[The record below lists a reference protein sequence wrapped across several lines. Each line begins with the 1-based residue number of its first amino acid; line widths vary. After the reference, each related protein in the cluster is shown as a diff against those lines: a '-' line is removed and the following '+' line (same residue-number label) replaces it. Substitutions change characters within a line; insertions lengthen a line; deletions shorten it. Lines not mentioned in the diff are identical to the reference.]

1 MDWTLKTYMQIST
14 KQGSLTYTPVGGQ
27 VGKYKWAVYQ
37 VKKKRAIYPMVHWGA
52 HMPLLDASY

>member
-37 VKKKRAIYPMVHWGA
+37 VKKK
-52 HMPLLDASY
+52 